1 MKWDGHPGAFIAL
14 ETLNHAIMSQ
24 PPVPTLETARLSLRK
39 LAESDAAQVARL
51 AGHREIAHTTISI
64 PHPYSEPQAL
74 EWIRKM
80 NGQMSNPGDIVFAA
94 TLRGN
99 SELIG
104 TVGLRAIN
112 SEHSHAEMG
121 FWIGVPYWRQGF
133 ATEAAAAVLRYAFE
147 NLRLNRVFAH
157 HMVRNPASG
166 RVLQK
171 IGMKPEGRLQQHIRK
186 WGLFEDVVVL
196 AILDE
201 EWKQLAA
208 GAAASTHAAG

>member
-1 MKWDGHPGAFIAL
+1 MSLPKVPIL
-14 ETLNHAIMSQ
+14 ETR
-24 PPVPTLETARLSLRK
+24 RLSLRR
-39 LAESDAAQVARL
+39 LTERDAAQLAML
-51 AGHREIAHTTISI
+51 AGQREIAHTTISI
-64 PHPYSEPQAL
+64 PHPYSERQAL
-74 EWIRKM
+74 EWIQKM
-80 NGQMSNPGDIVFAA
+80 NGHASSPGDVVFAA
-94 TLRGN
+94 TLRDT

-186 WGLFEDVVVL
+186 WGLFEDVVLL
-196 AILDE
+196 AILNE

-208 GAAASTHAAG
+208 RGAATVPEPK